1 MLSMW
6 GHSDMQIDCIDEQ
19 PGSARHLAVTLSL
32 SAPDISARDLVR
44 ARVEIEAEGAFAA
57 DEPARTRRWLVE
69 PDAIETLLNGE
80 RDPFLPPRTPRL
92 PDIEA
97 MVATAL
103 DGFETGSFFLFVD
116 DRQVTSLDERILLR
130 STSEVVFLKL
140 VALKG
145 G

>member
-1 MLSMW
+1 
-6 GHSDMQIDCIDEQ
+6 
-19 PGSARHLAVTLSL
+19 
-32 SAPDISARDLVR
+32 
-44 ARVEIEAEGAFAA
+44 
-57 DEPARTRRWLVE
+57 
-69 PDAIETLLNGE
+69 
-80 RDPFLPPRTPRL
+80 
-92 PDIEA
+92 